1 MRVSGNETED
11 RLTALE
17 VNKLN
22 AATTVGSPSTAE
34 AFEELKEQHDA
45 EMAHLGNRIQ
55 NVIESAAE
63 ARADVAADAADARA
77 EMHSDLEAHLASSE
91 EEREGLR
98 ADLVAL
104 GDRVGAMQAE
114 FGKLQGLEGEVERL
128 RAASLEAARQAAEV
142 QAAPSA
148 EPEANLEWKQNIEGA
163 VKGEIHTQP

>member
-1 MRVSGNETED
+1 MLLEGAMRVSGNETED

-22 AATTVGSPSTAE
+22 AATAVGSPSMAE
-34 AFEELKEQHDA
+34 ALEELKEQHDA

-77 EMHSDLEAHLASSE
+77 EMHSDLEAHLASSK

-114 FGKLQGLEGEVERL
+114 VRT
-128 RAASLEAARQAAEV
+128 A
-142 QAAPSA
+142 
-148 EPEANLEWKQNIEGA
+148 
-163 VKGEIHTQP
+163 TQPQHPTEKGSHPRPTPGGPVVCAKWDGRRGTRGDAALTPR